1 MKMIEYM
8 GVHYLELPNSYIGM
22 YVAVFS
28 FAQSLNSFCIYIMS
42 YNEVVENGVY
52 EKKNYINKNHS

>member
-1 MKMIEYM
+1 MKMIEYI
-8 GVHYLELPNSYIGM
+8 GVHYLELPTSYIGM

-28 FAQSLNSFCIYIMS
+28 FTQSLNSFCIYIMS

-52 EKKNYINKNHS
+52 EKKKLYQ